1 MIRGGTPAG
10 WVDKQARATKVCPF
24 CPLFTAVNKPY
35 PKPVSRMH
43 ERCSRG
49 ASLTVPGE
57 DWLSSEACRT
67 KGVRRP

>member
-35 PKPVSRMH
+35 PKLQLALVATRSAYLGLYP
-43 ERCSRG
+43 
-49 ASLTVPGE
+49 E
-57 DWLSSEACRT
+57 DEA
-67 KGVRRP
+67 